1 MTTTQGPEGSKTHLT
16 IGEVVE
22 KLKER
27 YPDLS
32 ISKIRY
38 LEDEGL
44 LTPERTSGGYR
55 KFSPRDIQRLD
66 VIMRLQTEH
75 FLPLA
80 VIKRKLSDLDM
91 GQVPAELQ
99 GAGGIDSLGMPPSD
113 SEQVSLEDVLSATGL
128 SSDTI
133 GELETYGLVKP
144 VKTAQGRVY
153 DSLDV
158 EILKACRGLSQFG
171 IEPRH
176 LRMYGTFAQRESA
189 FFSQIVLPAMHQAG
203 TDEKGKRKM
212 GDVLRDLSRG
222 TQHLHALLLR
232 RAMREDFGDE
242 SP

>member
-1 MTTTQGPEGSKTHLT
+1 MATAQGHEGPNVYLT
-16 IGEVVE
+16 IGRVVE
-22 KLKER
+22 RLKER

-44 LTPERTSGGYR
+44 LSPERTSGGYR
-55 KFSPRDIQRLD
+55 KFSPRDVQRID

-91 GQVPAELQ
+91 GRVPAELE
-99 GAGGIDSLGMPPSD
+99 GAGGVDSFGVPT
-113 SEQVSLEDVLSATGL
+113 SETEQLSLEEVAAATGL
-128 SSDTI
+128 SPDTI
-133 GELETYGLVKP
+133 GELETYGLVRP
-144 VKTAQGRVY
+144 TKTAQGKTY

-158 EILKACRGLSQFG
+158 EVLKTCNRLSHFG

-203 TDEKGKRKM
+203 TTDKGKTKI
-212 GDVLRDLSRG
+212 GDALRDLSRG

-232 RAMREDFGDE
+232 RAMRDDFGDD